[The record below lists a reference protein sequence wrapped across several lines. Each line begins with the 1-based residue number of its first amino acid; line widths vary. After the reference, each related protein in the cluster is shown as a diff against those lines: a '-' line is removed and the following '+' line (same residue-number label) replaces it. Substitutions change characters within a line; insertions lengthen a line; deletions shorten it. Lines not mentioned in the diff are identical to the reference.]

1 MNKRKQKTTKRK
13 KQGVIKMPKLKFYDV
28 KAKRSFTTDKYTK
41 VTKNNKKGRKIVMAK
56 AKSPHSSITAWRI
69 VSNTKM

>member
-1 MNKRKQKTTKRK
+1 
-13 KQGVIKMPKLKFYDV
+13 MPKLKFYDV